1 LRHALSMNHSLNN
14 QWSETQ
20 AQKLF
25 NARSNFRKALRE
37 DLGNL
42 YIYDENDENTEKY
55 WESL

>member
-1 LRHALSMNHSLNN
+1 MNHSLNN